1 MPTDPF
7 FNNAATVFMT
17 VIRHKSFTKAAVEL
31 GITQSAVSQTVAQM
45 EKQLGFELFDRHTRP
60 LSPTK
65 EANVLYS
72 ELSKRSAN
80 LRDILLQ
87 LQSENYFR
95 PLIRVGLVESL
106 ARTIA
111 PSFLRT
117 LLDSGRQLIIHTGT
131 SDALYRKLLLD
142 ELDVIV
148 ATGQFLS
155 SDALDQRFLFAEP
168 HVILLPSEVAKR
180 KSSWLWEDLQFCGL
194 PLIRYTNNTA
204 SGLQGEMVLAQA
216 RLELPMTF
224 AVDDNLVVLSLVN
237 AGMGWSLTQ
246 PLPLLEA
253 RHILTHSTILP
264 APAPTTRR
272 ELFVVRKKTTPVGM
286 MECIGR
292 ACRQCLTTQVI
303 PGITTLIPWAAE
315 DLVVADF

>member
-1 MPTDPF
+1 MQTDPF

-31 GITQSAVSQTVAQM
+31 GVTQSAVSQTVAQM
-45 EKQLGFELFDRHTRP
+45 ENQLGFELFDRRTRP
-60 LSPTK
+60 LSSTK
-65 EANVLYS
+65 EADILFS

-80 LRDILLQ
+80 LRDMLHQ

-95 PLIRVGLVESL
+95 PLIRVGLVDSL
-106 ARTIA
+106 GRTIA
-111 PSFLRT
+111 PSFLRL
-117 LLDSGRQLIIHTGT
+117 LLDSGRRLTIHTGT
-131 SDALYRKLLLD
+131 SDVLYRKLLLD

-148 ATGQFLS
+148 ATGQFQT

-168 HVILLPSEVAKR
+168 HAILLPNEVAKR
-180 KSSWLWEDLQFCGL
+180 KPSWQWKDLQFCGL
-194 PLIRYTNNTA
+194 PLIRYTPNTA

-224 AVDDNLVVLSLVN
+224 AVDDNLVVLSLVD

-253 RHILTHSTILP
+253 RHTLTRSTILP

-272 ELFVVRKKTTPVGM
+272 ELFVVRKKTTPLGM
-286 MECIGR
+286 METIGK
-292 ACRQCLTTQVI
+292 ACRQCLVDEVI
-303 PGITTLIPWAAE
+303 PDIKALMPWAAE
-315 DLVVADF
+315 DLTIADF